1 MSAAQRLDEVFGLP
15 EGSEVYV
22 LNDFKS
28 SAYDAVRLFET
39 LGLNQFRYIP
49 FYPGAKDDGV
59 ARPLI
64 TFGEYDD
71 QCHYLPRCIE
81 KIIDVGIRTIDIS
94 TIVEIMLRLGLPDE
108 KMHQVTAKYVKDLIA
123 LTREINHLNHNNE
136 SMRREM
142 ETVMQTV
149 DEGIITLDA
158 RDNVLVFNAAAE
170 KIFNL
175 SSSDIV
181 GRKISSLPGRLI
193 EFLSYA
199 DIAQLVREGSFR
211 GDLYYRLNVLPLHL
225 LPLRERRAD
234 ILPLAREFYREMA
247 SSLPELPPF
256 DVFFAGKLDELMQY
270 DFPGNARQLRNVV
283 EFLVCT
289 SENGLCPDI
298 SPVFGEVVPSRPR
311 PLQDEQIVLEA
322 LREREKRGEASGRRS
337 LAVATGL
344 SEDRVKKALA
354 ILRERGSVEIRRGR
368 AGIVLLH

>member
-158 RDNVLVFNAAAE
+158 CDNVLVFNAAAE